1 MSLNFTILFP
11 GASMIKVVRFRGCIL
26 SFMMAQKILFWMY
39 VISLLIMTS
48 IDGYMIQWT
57 NISRRTT
64 LRKYMYTQSRLLKHI
79 NFWQVKTRHQ
89 CNTADPLHSRGAL
102 HTVLQ
107 CLSHTPLCISM
118 ISGLCVQGMWN
129 AQVKSQVT
137 ETHRSKV
144 NSYCDTALFISVY
157 DITMAQS

>member
-11 GASMIKVVRFRGCIL
+11 GARIIKVVRFRGCIV
-26 SFMMAQKILFWMY
+26 SFMMAQQFLFWMY

-48 IDGYMIQWT
+48 IYGYMIQWT

-64 LRKYMYTQSRLLKHI
+64 LRKHMYTQSRLLKHI
-79 NFWQVKTRHQ
+79 NFWQVNTRHQ

-107 CLSHTPLCISM
+107 CKTHSRAQLPGCGTKLAVCLFFIGGRFFRGRLNKKDGLTRYGDSH
-118 ISGLCVQGMWN
+118 
-129 AQVKSQVT
+129 VKDKTS
-137 ETHRSKV
+137 
-144 NSYCDTALFISVY
+144 
-157 DITMAQS
+157 